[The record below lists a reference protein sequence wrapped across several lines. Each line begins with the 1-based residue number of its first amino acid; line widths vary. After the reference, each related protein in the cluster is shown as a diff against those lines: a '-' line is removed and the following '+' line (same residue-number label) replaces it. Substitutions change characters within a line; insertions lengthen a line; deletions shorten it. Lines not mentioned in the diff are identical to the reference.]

1 MSCVLFV
8 YILSG
13 RVCEN
18 PIAFLCLYV
27 LNLKIY

>member
-18 PIAFLCLYV
+18 TTAFFVYLR
-27 LNLKIY
+27 LKP